1 MPAISCVLAG
11 ARCVHHVA
19 VMTTQKSFHIVA
31 ALDFDDTAHPTW
43 LSLVDLLAI
52 PGARASVLHVVPA
65 SGSDVRKDA
74 AELSSL
80 IAAGHKHV
88 QDVIAHQ
95 LRDETNPLR
104 ERIDVFVG
112 LGDPAEQIVQL
123 AVDTEADLIVV
134 GTNEKT
140 GIGRLVLGSVSSE
153 VFRKAPCSVLVA
165 RSSHYAGQPKTPEVE
180 PPLAENQPAMTR
192 GTALIRY
199 RSTPFSTYSA
209 SLFPT
214 GIPRKQVR

>member
-1 MPAISCVLAG
+1 MGRA
-11 ARCVHHVA
+11 HVEA
-19 VMTTQKSFHIVA
+19 MTTPKPFHFVA

-43 LSLVDLLAI
+43 LKLVELLAI

-65 SGSDVRKDA
+65 SGSDVRRDA

-88 QDVIAHQ
+88 QEVIAHQ
-95 LRDETNPLR
+95 LSDERNPLR
-104 ERIDVFVG
+104 EQIDVFVA
-112 LGDPAEQIVQL
+112 LGNPAEQIVQL

-134 GTNEKT
+134 GTNEKS
-140 GIGRLVLGSVSSE
+140 GLGRLVLGSVSSE
-153 VFRKAPCSVLVA
+153 VFRNAPCSVLVA
-165 RSSHYAGQPKTPEVE
+165 RASHYFGQPKTPEVE
-180 PPLAENQPAMTR
+180 PPLAENQSPMTR

-199 RSTPFSTYSA
+199 RSKPFSTYSA